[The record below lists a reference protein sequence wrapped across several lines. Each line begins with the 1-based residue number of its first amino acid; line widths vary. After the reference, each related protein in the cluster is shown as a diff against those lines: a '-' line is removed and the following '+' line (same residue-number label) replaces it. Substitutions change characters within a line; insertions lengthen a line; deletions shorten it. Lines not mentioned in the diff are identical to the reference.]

1 MAKNKVQ
8 DFKESIS
15 ETTAKDVLLEELDE
29 QGHPVMVEDVIF
41 WALEYYAENFD
52 KGNPTSGKAVAYYL
66 VERIKEQEQK
76 TVDRAR
82 WSRE

>member
-1 MAKNKVQ
+1 MAKHTVQ
-8 DFKESIS
+8 DLKESIS

-52 KGNPTSGKAVAYYL
+52 KGNPTNGKAVASYL
-66 VERIKEQEQK
+66 VKRIKEQEQK